1 MVNNLFILTTAII
14 RPDIHKKGI
23 AHFINLINSS
33 EKILKNFKNINFI
46 INLDNIGKKDSNE
59 NIKLLNK
66 SSKNTKT
73 KINIYENKNN
83 PCFLNAFLN
92 VYFKCNEI
100 QNSKENNI
108 FFWLED
114 DWYITKD
121 NFNNY
126 LEKEIISFINDD
138 NQYLMTVNW
147 RPSGPP
153 FLFKQFYFDEL
164 IYDIKNNLDKN
175 KVDPEHIMNNLWRKV
190 NVVEPNKRKQI
201 GVRLYKNEHDY
212 QYPILFTDAG
222 KDWASKNNLKK
233 WKKKADGTKL
243 SYKEVK

>member
-1 MVNNLFILTTAII
+1 MVNNLFILTTAVI

-33 EKILKNFKNINFI
+33 KIILKNFKNINFI
-46 INLDNIGKKDSNE
+46 INLDNIGKKDSKE
-59 NIKLLNK
+59 NIKLLK
-66 SSKNTKT
+66 TYSKNT
-73 KINIYENKNN
+73 KINIYENKKN
-83 PCFLNAFLN
+83 PCFLNAFIN
-92 VYFKCNEI
+92 VYLKCNEI
-100 QNSKENNI
+100 QNSNENNI

-126 LEKEIISFINDD
+126 LKKEIISFINDD

-147 RPSGPP
+147 KPSGPP
-153 FLFKQFYFDEL
+153 FFFKQFYFDKL
-164 IYDIKNNLDKN
+164 IYHIQNNLDKN
-175 KVDPEHIMNNLWRKV
+175 KNDPERIMNHLWKKV
-190 NVVEPNKRKQI
+190 NVLGPNKRKQI

-212 QYPILFTDAG
+212 QYPILFTDTG

-233 WKKKADGTKL
+233 WDKKLESNKL
-243 SYKEVK
+243 SYEKIK